1 MLYSL
6 RIRYNKIIKPKKIC
20 FIMPRPNEKTP
31 SYEQKSILDGPL
43 LLMPTNSKSEDYQ
56 VKRFIDSPKFS
67 ELEIKT
73 ILCVGDIDF
82 ARFYPYGILGLEL
95 EGFER
100 IKNYLERSP
109 KE

>member
-1 MLYSL
+1 
-6 RIRYNKIIKPKKIC
+6 
-20 FIMPRPNEKTP
+20 MPRPNKKTP

-43 LLMPTNSKSEDYQ
+43 LLIPSDSTSEDYK
-56 VKRFIDSPKFS
+56 VEHFIESPKFS
-67 ELEIKT
+67 KLEIKT
-73 ILCVGDIDF
+73 IRCVGDIDF

-100 IKNYLERSP
+100 IKNYLEQSP